1 MNKVQ
6 EKALYRLNAIPE
18 ARKRIEAK
26 IAADPQSTKVEA
38 WRKRLAEYDES
49 IPALEYELKTG
60 RKMQINGI
68 SIDMPTG
75 SIGLEAQ

>member
-26 IAADPQSTKVEA
+26 IAAYPESPKAVG
-38 WRKRLAEYDES
+38 WKKRLAEYDES

-60 RKMQINGI
+60 RKMQIGGVVVEV
-68 SIDMPTG
+68 PAG
-75 SIGLEAQ
+75 SINLEAK

>member
-26 IAADPQSTKVEA
+26 IAADPESPKAEG
-38 WRKRLAEYDES
+38 WRKRLAEYDVS

-60 RKMQINGI
+60 RKMQIGGTVI
-68 SIDMPTG
+68 EVPPG
-75 SIGLEAQ
+75 SIGLEAN